1 MCAPLYFPIRIGFG
15 YYTRKEKDMNIPS
28 QLKYTSNDEWIKID
42 GKIGTMGI
50 TDYAQEQ
57 LSDIVFVEVVV
68 SVDDEVSKGDSCAT
82 VESVKAASDVY
93 MPVSGK
99 IIEVNENLPGTPELI
114 NSDPYGAAWMVKI
127 EISDPSELSELLDV
141 AGYQKHIEEKG

>member
-1 MCAPLYFPIRIGFG
+1 
-15 YYTRKEKDMNIPS
+15 MNIPN

-42 GKIGTMGI
+42 GKIGTIGI

-82 VESVKAASDVY
+82 VESVKAAADVY

-99 IIEVNENLPGTPELI
+99 VIAVNEDLPATPELI
-114 NSDPYGAAWMVKI
+114 NSDAYGAAWMVKI
-127 EISDPSELSELLDV
+127 EISDPSELSGLLDAV
-141 AGYQKHIEEKG
+141 GYQKHTEEKG

>member
-1 MCAPLYFPIRIGFG
+1 
-15 YYTRKEKDMNIPS
+15 MNIPN
-28 QLKYTSNDEWIKID
+28 QLKYTSNDEWIKVD
-42 GKIGTMGI
+42 GKIGTIGI

-68 SVDDEVSKGDSCAT
+68 SVDDDVSKGDSCAT
-82 VESVKAASDVY
+82 VESVKAAADVY

-99 IIEVNENLPGTPELI
+99 VIAVNEDLPAAPELI
-114 NSDPYGAAWMVKI
+114 NSDAYGAAWMVKI
-127 EISDPSELSELLDV
+127 EINNLSELSGLLDA